1 MKINETCMEN
11 SPPLI
16 FNREEG
22 LRIGVSRMKRSG
34 ELAATG
40 VLFWELVRPHKQKL
54 YNFIQKSLDF
64 SEDANDVFQ
73 DTVLRAFKYFKSYKK
88 EKNFHTW
95 LYTIAHNEIKR
106 HYKKARK
113 HAPITD
119 MDRLKAPEANDSKEL
134 VKEVYRFA
142 ESLKPRLREVFFLFY
157 YSGFTISE
165 VSHITGLKAGNIKFL
180 LNQARNKLKKIF
192 GEQNGQ

>member
-1 MKINETCMEN
+1 MKINETCLEN
-11 SPPLI
+11 SRPLM

-22 LRIGVSRMKRSG
+22 LRIGVFRMKRSG
-34 ELAATG
+34 ELAETG
-40 VLFWELVRPHKQKL
+40 TLFWELVKPHKQKL
-54 YNFIQKSLDF
+54 YNFIQKSLNF
-64 SEDANDVFQ
+64 SEDANDIFQ
-73 DTVLRAFKYFKSYKK
+73 DTVLRAFKYFKSYSK

-119 MDRLKAPEANDSKEL
+119 MDRLKAPEANDSQEL
-134 VKEVYRFA
+134 VKEIYRFA
-142 ESLKPRLREVFFLFY
+142 KSLKPRQREVFFLFY

-165 VSHITGLKAGNIKFL
+165 VSHITDLKAGNIKFL
-180 LNQARNKLKKIF
+180 LNQARNSLKRIF
-192 GEQNGQ
+192 GE

>member
-1 MKINETCMEN
+1 MKINETFLED
-11 SPPLI
+11 SRPLM

-22 LRIGVSRMKRSG
+22 LRIGISRMKKNE
-34 ELAATG
+34 ELSATG
-40 VLFWELVRPHKQKL
+40 TLFWELVRPHKQKL

-73 DTVLRAFKYFKSYKK
+73 ETVLRAFKYFKSYKK
-88 EKNFHTW
+88 EKYFHTW

-119 MDRLKAPEANDSKEL
+119 IDRLKAPETNDSQEL

-142 ESLKPRLREVFFLFY
+142 ESLKPRQREVFFLFY

-180 LNQARNKLKKIF
+180 LNQARNSLKKYF
-192 GEQNGQ
+192 GE

>member
-1 MKINETCMEN
+1 MEN
-11 SPPLI
+11 SRPLM
-16 FNREEG
+16 FNREEEMRVG
-22 LRIGVSRMKRSG
+22 ISRMKRSG

-40 VLFWELVRPHKQKL
+40 ALFWELVTPHKQKL

-73 DTVLRAFKYFKSYKK
+73 ETVLRAFKYFKSYKRDK
-88 EKNFHTW
+88 HFHTW

-113 HAPITD
+113 HVPITD
-119 MDRLKAPEANDSKEL
+119 MDRLKAPEPNDSQEL
-134 VKEVYRFA
+134 VKEIYRFA
-142 ESLKPRLREVFFLFY
+142 RSLKPMQREVFFLFY

-180 LNQARNKLKKIF
+180 LNQSRNNLKNKF
-192 GEQNGQ
+192 GE